1 MGYILGARIKKMNKS
16 IEEQILNKANYR
28 TIDDESGTLITEINL
43 SEEKRLIVSYC
54 PKRAEKINETE
65 KKPLRS

>member
-1 MGYILGARIKKMNKS
+1 MNKS

-43 SEEKRLIVSYC
+43 SEEKRLNSKLL
-54 PKRAEKINETE
+54 PKT
-65 KKPLRS
+65 S